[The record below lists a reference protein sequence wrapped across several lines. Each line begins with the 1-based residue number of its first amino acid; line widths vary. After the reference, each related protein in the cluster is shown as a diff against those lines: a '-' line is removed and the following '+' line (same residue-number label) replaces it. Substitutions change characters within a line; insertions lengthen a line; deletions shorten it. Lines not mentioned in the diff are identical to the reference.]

1 MRGKPSFRIKNI
13 PSIGIGDDI
22 MTQEETFKIT
32 GMTCAACSARIE
44 RVLQRE
50 AGIDQINVNLVM
62 ENGTVKYDPSQIS
75 IEEIY
80 ERVAKIGYEAFPME
94 TKDET
99 AKRKSDELKRQK
111 GKFIIS
117 LILALP
123 LLYTMF
129 GHFSFLGF
137 IPVPELLMNGWF
149 QFILATPIQFV
160 LGWQFYV
167 GAYKSL
173 KSKSANMDVLVAM
186 GTSAAYFYSLYL
198 MLTHLGHSGHVPL
211 YFETSAVLITLI
223 LLGKYFEMRAK
234 GHASDAI
241 SKLAALQVKDAEVER
256 DGKIEMIAI
265 DDVRV
270 GDIVWVRSGQQIPLD
285 GQVIE
290 GSTTVNEAML
300 TGESMPVEKN
310 IGDTVIGST
319 INQTNFIKLQV
330 THVGEDL
337 VLNQIIKVV
346 EEAQND
352 KPQIQRLADKISNIF
367 VPTVVV
373 LALLSFIVWFF
384 VVTPFQFT
392 AAFEIFIAVIVIA
405 CPCALGLATPTSIM
419 VGSGR
424 AAESGILFKT
434 AEALEQAQHVDTIVF
449 DKTGTITNGEPKVVH
464 VYHETEEVTI
474 GTYVKSLEM
483 QSEHPLSKALVDYY
497 SDEAVHTVSQYETHA
512 GSGISGVIDDN
523 RVRIGSIR
531 FVTNNDL
538 TQEQQDRIHSLA
550 EQGATVVGMT
560 INETLI
566 AIIGVRDEPKAEAK
580 TVIETL
586 NKNYDLVM
594 LSGDSEQTAQAIG
607 RELGFTRVIAEV
619 KPDEKSKV
627 VTELQNEGK
636 RVMMVGDGINDAP
649 ALMKSDIGVAMGSGS
664 DIALESADIALVRNH
679 LDGIAEAL
687 QLSRLTIKNI
697 KQNLFFAFCY
707 NLIGIPIAAAGFLAP
722 WVAGTAMAFSSVSV
736 VLNALRL
743 KNVKK

>member
-1 MRGKPSFRIKNI
+1 
-13 PSIGIGDDI
+13 

-464 VYHETEEVTI
+464 VYHETEEPTI
-474 GTYVKSLEM
+474 GAYVKSLEM

-560 INETLI
+560 INETLV
-566 AIIGVRDEPKAEAK
+566 AIIGVRDDPKAEAK
-580 TVIETL
+580 AVIETL

-594 LSGDSEQTAQAIG
+594 LSGDSKQTAQAIG

-679 LDGIAEAL
+679 LDGIAGAL

>member
-1 MRGKPSFRIKNI
+1 
-13 PSIGIGDDI
+13 

-464 VYHETEEVTI
+464 VYHETEEPTI
-474 GTYVKSLEM
+474 GAYVKSLEM

-497 SDEAVHTVSQYETHA
+497 SDEAVHIVSQYETHA

-560 INETLI
+560 INETLV
-566 AIIGVRDEPKAEAK
+566 AIIGVRDDPKAEAK
-580 TVIETL
+580 AVIETL

-594 LSGDSEQTAQAIG
+594 LSGDSKQTAQAIG

-679 LDGIAEAL
+679 LDGIADAL

>member
-1 MRGKPSFRIKNI
+1 
-13 PSIGIGDDI
+13 

-50 AGIDQINVNLVM
+50 AGIDQVNVNLVM

-464 VYHETEEVTI
+464 VYHETEEPTI
-474 GTYVKSLEM
+474 GAYVKSLEM

-580 TVIETL
+580 AVIETL

>member
-1 MRGKPSFRIKNI
+1 
-13 PSIGIGDDI
+13 

-464 VYHETEEVTI
+464 VYHETEESTI
-474 GTYVKSLEM
+474 GAYVKSLEM

-560 INETLI
+560 INETLV
-566 AIIGVRDEPKAEAK
+566 AIIGVRDDPKAEAK
-580 TVIETL
+580 AVIETL

-594 LSGDSEQTAQAIG
+594 LSGDSKQTAQAIG
-607 RELGFTRVIAEV
+607 RELGFTRAIAEV

-627 VTELQNEGK
+627 VAELQNEGK

-679 LDGIAEAL
+679 LDGIADAL

>member
-1 MRGKPSFRIKNI
+1 
-13 PSIGIGDDI
+13 

-198 MLTHLGHSGHVPL
+198 MLTRLGHSGHVPL

-531 FVTNNDL
+531 FVTNKDL

-560 INETLI
+560 INETLV
-566 AIIGVRDEPKAEAK
+566 AIIGVRDDPKAEAK
-580 TVIETL
+580 AVIETL

-594 LSGDSEQTAQAIG
+594 LSGDSKQTAQAIG

-679 LDGIAEAL
+679 LDGIADAL

>member
-1 MRGKPSFRIKNI
+1 
-13 PSIGIGDDI
+13 
-22 MTQEETFKIT
+22 MTQEETFKIA

-62 ENGTVKYDPSQIS
+62 ENGTVKYDPSQIT

-111 GKFIIS
+111 AKFIIS

-129 GHFSFLGF
+129 GHFSFLSF
-137 IPVPELLMNGWF
+137 IPVPDLLMNGWF

-256 DGKIEMIAI
+256 EGKTEMIAI

-434 AEALEQAQHVDTIVF
+434 AETLEQAQHVDTIVF

-464 VYHETEEVTI
+464 VYLETEEAMI
-474 GTYVKSLEM
+474 GAYVKSLEM

-497 SDEAVHTVSQYETHA
+497 NDEAVRPVSQYETHA

-523 RVRIGSIR
+523 RVRIGSMR

-538 TQEQQDRIHSLA
+538 TQDQQDSMHSLA

-560 INETLI
+560 INETLV

-580 TVIETL
+580 AVIETL

-627 VTELQNEGK
+627 VSALQNEGQ

-679 LDGIAEAL
+679 LGGIAEAL

>member
-1 MRGKPSFRIKNI
+1 
-13 PSIGIGDDI
+13 

-464 VYHETEEVTI
+464 VYHETEESTI
-474 GTYVKSLEM
+474 GAYVKSLEM

-560 INETLI
+560 INETLV
-566 AIIGVRDEPKAEAK
+566 AIIGVRDDPKAEAK
-580 TVIETL
+580 AVIETL

-594 LSGDSEQTAQAIG
+594 LSGDSKQTAQAIG

>member
-1 MRGKPSFRIKNI
+1 
-13 PSIGIGDDI
+13 

-464 VYHETEEVTI
+464 VYHETEEPTI
-474 GTYVKSLEM
+474 GAYVKSLEM

-497 SDEAVHTVSQYETHA
+497 SDETVHTVSQYETHA

-580 TVIETL
+580 AVIETL

>member
-1 MRGKPSFRIKNI
+1 
-13 PSIGIGDDI
+13 

-32 GMTCAACSARIE
+32 GMTCAACSTRIE

-464 VYHETEEVTI
+464 VYHETEEPTI
-474 GTYVKSLEM
+474 GAYVKSLEM

-560 INETLI
+560 INETLV
-566 AIIGVRDEPKAEAK
+566 AIIGVRDDPKAEAK
-580 TVIETL
+580 AVIETL

-594 LSGDSEQTAQAIG
+594 LSGDSKQTAQAIG

-679 LDGIAEAL
+679 LDGIADAL

>member
-1 MRGKPSFRIKNI
+1 
-13 PSIGIGDDI
+13 

-50 AGIDQINVNLVM
+50 TGIDQINVNLVM

-464 VYHETEEVTI
+464 VYHETEEPTI
-474 GTYVKSLEM
+474 GAYVKSLEM

-560 INETLI
+560 INETLV
-566 AIIGVRDEPKAEAK
+566 AIIGVRDDPKAEAK
-580 TVIETL
+580 AVIETL

-679 LDGIAEAL
+679 LDGIADAL

>member
-1 MRGKPSFRIKNI
+1 
-13 PSIGIGDDI
+13 

-50 AGIDQINVNLVM
+50 TGIDQINVNLVM

-464 VYHETEEVTI
+464 VYHETEEPTI
-474 GTYVKSLEM
+474 GAYVKSLEM

-560 INETLI
+560 INETLV
-566 AIIGVRDEPKAEAK
+566 AIIGVRDDPKAEAK
-580 TVIETL
+580 AVIETL

-594 LSGDSEQTAQAIG
+594 LSGDSKQTAQAIG

-679 LDGIAEAL
+679 LDGIADAL

>member
-1 MRGKPSFRIKNI
+1 
-13 PSIGIGDDI
+13 

-419 VGSGR
+419 VGLGR

>member
-1 MRGKPSFRIKNI
+1 
-13 PSIGIGDDI
+13 

-464 VYHETEEVTI
+464 VYHETEEPTI
-474 GTYVKSLEM
+474 GAYVKSLEM

-560 INETLI
+560 INETLV
-566 AIIGVRDEPKAEAK
+566 AIIGVRDDPKAEAK
-580 TVIETL
+580 AVIETL

-607 RELGFTRVIAEV
+607 RELGFTRAIAEV

-679 LDGIAEAL
+679 LDGIADAL

>member
-1 MRGKPSFRIKNI
+1 
-13 PSIGIGDDI
+13 

-62 ENGTVKYDPSQIS
+62 ENGTVKYDPSHIS

-560 INETLI
+560 INETLV
-566 AIIGVRDEPKAEAK
+566 AIIGVRDDPKAEAK
-580 TVIETL
+580 AVIETL

-594 LSGDSEQTAQAIG
+594 LSGDSKQTAQAIG

-679 LDGIAEAL
+679 LDGIADAL

>member
-1 MRGKPSFRIKNI
+1 
-13 PSIGIGDDI
+13 

-241 SKLAALQVKDAEVER
+241 SKLAALQLKDAEVER

-424 AAESGILFKT
+424 AAEYGILFKT

-464 VYHETEEVTI
+464 VYHETEEPTI
-474 GTYVKSLEM
+474 GAYVKSLEM

>member
-1 MRGKPSFRIKNI
+1 
-13 PSIGIGDDI
+13 

-50 AGIDQINVNLVM
+50 TGIDQINVNLVM

-464 VYHETEEVTI
+464 VYHETEESTI
-474 GTYVKSLEM
+474 GAYVKSLEM

-580 TVIETL
+580 AVIETL

-707 NLIGIPIAAAGFLAP
+707 NLIGIPIAATGFLAP

>member
-1 MRGKPSFRIKNI
+1 
-13 PSIGIGDDI
+13 

-464 VYHETEEVTI
+464 VYHETEESTI
-474 GTYVKSLEM
+474 GAYVKSLEM

-538 TQEQQDRIHSLA
+538 TQEQQDRIHSVA

-560 INETLI
+560 INETLV
-566 AIIGVRDEPKAEAK
+566 AIIGVRDDPKAEAK
-580 TVIETL
+580 AVIETL

-594 LSGDSEQTAQAIG
+594 LSGDSKQTAQAIG

-679 LDGIAEAL
+679 LDGIADAL

>member
-1 MRGKPSFRIKNI
+1 
-13 PSIGIGDDI
+13 

-330 THVGEDL
+330 THIGEDL

-464 VYHETEEVTI
+464 VYHETEEPTI
-474 GTYVKSLEM
+474 GAYVKSLEM

-538 TQEQQDRIHSLA
+538 TQEQQDRIHSVA

-560 INETLI
+560 INETLV
-566 AIIGVRDEPKAEAK
+566 AIIGVRDDPKAEAK
-580 TVIETL
+580 AVIETL

-594 LSGDSEQTAQAIG
+594 LSGDSKQTAQAIG

-649 ALMKSDIGVAMGSGS
+649 ALMKSDIGVVMGSGS

-679 LDGIAEAL
+679 LDGIADAL

>member
-1 MRGKPSFRIKNI
+1 
-13 PSIGIGDDI
+13 

-474 GTYVKSLEM
+474 GAYVKSLEM

-560 INETLI
+560 INETLV
-566 AIIGVRDEPKAEAK
+566 AIIGVRDDPKAEAK

-594 LSGDSEQTAQAIG
+594 LSGDSKQTAQAIG

-679 LDGIAEAL
+679 LDGIADAL

>member
-1 MRGKPSFRIKNI
+1 
-13 PSIGIGDDI
+13 

-167 GAYKSL
+167 GAYKFL

-464 VYHETEEVTI
+464 VYHETEESTI
-474 GTYVKSLEM
+474 GAYVKSLEM

-560 INETLI
+560 INETLV
-566 AIIGVRDEPKAEAK
+566 AIIGVRDDPKAEAK
-580 TVIETL
+580 AVIETL

-594 LSGDSEQTAQAIG
+594 LSGDSKQTAQAIG

-679 LDGIAEAL
+679 LDGIADAL

>member
-1 MRGKPSFRIKNI
+1 
-13 PSIGIGDDI
+13 

-464 VYHETEEVTI
+464 VYHETEEPTI
-474 GTYVKSLEM
+474 GAYVKSLEM

-560 INETLI
+560 INETLV
-566 AIIGVRDEPKAEAK
+566 AIIGVRDDPKAEAK
-580 TVIETL
+580 AVIETL

>member
-1 MRGKPSFRIKNI
+1 
-13 PSIGIGDDI
+13 

-464 VYHETEEVTI
+464 VYHETEEPTI
-474 GTYVKSLEM
+474 GAYVKSLEM

-580 TVIETL
+580 AVIETL

-664 DIALESADIALVRNH
+664 DIALESASIALVRNH
-679 LDGIAEAL
+679 LDGIADAL

>member
-1 MRGKPSFRIKNI
+1 
-13 PSIGIGDDI
+13 

-198 MLTHLGHSGHVPL
+198 MLIHLGHSGHVPL

-464 VYHETEEVTI
+464 VYHETEEPTI
-474 GTYVKSLEM
+474 GAYVKSLEM

>member
-1 MRGKPSFRIKNI
+1 
-13 PSIGIGDDI
+13 

-50 AGIDQINVNLVM
+50 TGIDQINVNLVM

-464 VYHETEEVTI
+464 VYHETEEPTI
-474 GTYVKSLEM
+474 GAYVKSLEM

-538 TQEQQDRIHSLA
+538 TQEQQDRIHSVA

-560 INETLI
+560 INETLV
-566 AIIGVRDEPKAEAK
+566 AIIGVRDDPKAEAK
-580 TVIETL
+580 AVIETL

-594 LSGDSEQTAQAIG
+594 LSGDSKQTAQAIG

-679 LDGIAEAL
+679 LDGIADAL

>member
-1 MRGKPSFRIKNI
+1 
-13 PSIGIGDDI
+13 

-434 AEALEQAQHVDTIVF
+434 AEALEQAQYVDTIVF

-464 VYHETEEVTI
+464 VYHETEESTI
-474 GTYVKSLEM
+474 GAYVKSLEM

-560 INETLI
+560 INETLV
-566 AIIGVRDEPKAEAK
+566 AIIGVRDDPKAEAK
-580 TVIETL
+580 AVIETL

-594 LSGDSEQTAQAIG
+594 LSGDSKQTAQAIG

-679 LDGIAEAL
+679 LDGIADAL

>member
-1 MRGKPSFRIKNI
+1 
-13 PSIGIGDDI
+13 

-160 LGWQFYV
+160 LGRQFYV

-464 VYHETEEVTI
+464 VYHETEEPTI
-474 GTYVKSLEM
+474 GAYVKSLEM

-560 INETLI
+560 INETLV
-566 AIIGVRDEPKAEAK
+566 AIIGVRDDPKAEAK
-580 TVIETL
+580 AVIETL

-594 LSGDSEQTAQAIG
+594 LSGDSKQTAQAIG

-679 LDGIAEAL
+679 LDGIADAL

>member
-1 MRGKPSFRIKNI
+1 
-13 PSIGIGDDI
+13 

-50 AGIDQINVNLVM
+50 TGIDQINVNLVM

-160 LGWQFYV
+160 LGWHFYV

-464 VYHETEEVTI
+464 VYHETEESTI
-474 GTYVKSLEM
+474 GAYVKSLEM

-531 FVTNNDL
+531 FVTSNDL

-580 TVIETL
+580 AVIETL

>member
-1 MRGKPSFRIKNI
+1 
-13 PSIGIGDDI
+13 
-22 MTQEETFKIT
+22 
-32 GMTCAACSARIE
+32 
-44 RVLQRE
+44 
-50 AGIDQINVNLVM
+50 
-62 ENGTVKYDPSQIS
+62 
-75 IEEIY
+75 
-80 ERVAKIGYEAFPME
+80 
-94 TKDET
+94 
-99 AKRKSDELKRQK
+99 
-111 GKFIIS
+111 
-117 LILALP
+117 
-123 LLYTMF
+123 YTMF

-464 VYHETEEVTI
+464 VYHETEEPTI
-474 GTYVKSLEM
+474 GAYVKSLEM

-580 TVIETL
+580 AVIETL

>member
-1 MRGKPSFRIKNI
+1 
-13 PSIGIGDDI
+13 

-434 AEALEQAQHVDTIVF
+434 AEALEQAQYVDTIVF

-464 VYHETEEVTI
+464 VYHETEEPTI
-474 GTYVKSLEM
+474 GAYVKSLEM

-560 INETLI
+560 INETLV
-566 AIIGVRDEPKAEAK
+566 AIIGVRDDPKAEAK
-580 TVIETL
+580 AVIETL

-679 LDGIAEAL
+679 LDGIADAL

>member
-1 MRGKPSFRIKNI
+1 
-13 PSIGIGDDI
+13 

-198 MLTHLGHSGHVPL
+198 MLTRLGHSGHVPL

-580 TVIETL
+580 AVIETL

>member
-1 MRGKPSFRIKNI
+1 
-13 PSIGIGDDI
+13 

-75 IEEIY
+75 IEDIY

-464 VYHETEEVTI
+464 VYHETEEPTI
-474 GTYVKSLEM
+474 GAYVKSLEM

-560 INETLI
+560 INETLV
-566 AIIGVRDEPKAEAK
+566 AIIGVRDDPKAEAK
-580 TVIETL
+580 AVIETL

-594 LSGDSEQTAQAIG
+594 LSGDSKQTAQAIG

-679 LDGIAEAL
+679 LDGIADAL

-722 WVAGTAMAFSSVSV
+722 WVAGTAMAFSSV
-736 VLNALRL
+736 
-743 KNVKK
+743 

>member
-1 MRGKPSFRIKNI
+1 
-13 PSIGIGDDI
+13 

-464 VYHETEEVTI
+464 VYHETEEPTI
-474 GTYVKSLEM
+474 GAYVKSLEM

-560 INETLI
+560 INETLV
-566 AIIGVRDEPKAEAK
+566 AIIGVRDDPKAEAK
-580 TVIETL
+580 AVIETL

-594 LSGDSEQTAQAIG
+594 LSGDSKQTAQAIG

-679 LDGIAEAL
+679 LDGIADAL

-707 NLIGIPIAAAGFLAP
+707 NLIGIPIAASGFLAP

>member
-1 MRGKPSFRIKNI
+1 
-13 PSIGIGDDI
+13 

-464 VYHETEEVTI
+464 VYHETEEPTI
-474 GTYVKSLEM
+474 GAYVKSLEM

-679 LDGIAEAL
+679 LDGIADAL

>member
-1 MRGKPSFRIKNI
+1 
-13 PSIGIGDDI
+13 

-265 DDVRV
+265 YDVRV

-449 DKTGTITNGEPKVVH
+449 DKTGTITNGEPKVVQ
-464 VYHETEEVTI
+464 VYHETEEPTI
-474 GTYVKSLEM
+474 GAYVKSLEM

-497 SDEAVHTVSQYETHA
+497 SDEAVHTVSQYETHE

-560 INETLI
+560 INETLV
-566 AIIGVRDEPKAEAK
+566 AIIGVRDDPKAEAK
-580 TVIETL
+580 AVIETL

-594 LSGDSEQTAQAIG
+594 LSGDSKQTAQAIG

-679 LDGIAEAL
+679 LDGIADAL

>member
-1 MRGKPSFRIKNI
+1 
-13 PSIGIGDDI
+13 

-50 AGIDQINVNLVM
+50 SGIDQINVNLVM

-464 VYHETEEVTI
+464 VYHETEESTI
-474 GTYVKSLEM
+474 GAYVKSLEM

-580 TVIETL
+580 AVIETL

>member
-1 MRGKPSFRIKNI
+1 
-13 PSIGIGDDI
+13 

-464 VYHETEEVTI
+464 VYHETEEPTI
-474 GTYVKSLEM
+474 GAYVKSLEM

-580 TVIETL
+580 AVIETL

>member
-1 MRGKPSFRIKNI
+1 
-13 PSIGIGDDI
+13 

-198 MLTHLGHSGHVPL
+198 MLTHLGHSGHMPL

-464 VYHETEEVTI
+464 VYHETEESTI
-474 GTYVKSLEM
+474 GAYVKSLEM

-497 SDEAVHTVSQYETHA
+497 SDEAVHTVSQYETQA

-580 TVIETL
+580 AVIETL

>member
-1 MRGKPSFRIKNI
+1 
-13 PSIGIGDDI
+13 

-464 VYHETEEVTI
+464 VYHETEEPTI
-474 GTYVKSLEM
+474 GAYVKSLEM

-607 RELGFTRVIAEV
+607 RELDFTRVIAEV

>member
-1 MRGKPSFRIKNI
+1 
-13 PSIGIGDDI
+13 

-50 AGIDQINVNLVM
+50 TGIDQINVNLVM

-256 DGKIEMIAI
+256 DGKIEMITI

-464 VYHETEEVTI
+464 VYHETEESTI
-474 GTYVKSLEM
+474 GAYVKSLEM

-580 TVIETL
+580 AVIETL